1 MSFGLHKY
9 YGNILGLS
17 HNLSVIPQQI
27 GAVKIVK
34 NAVKVFQFATKLFQF
49 MIMDKIKSKDWLG
62 VFSH

>member
-34 NAVKVFQFATKLFQF
+34 NAVKVFQFATKLFELII
-49 MIMDKIKSKDWLG
+49 MIMISSKDGLG
-62 VFSH
+62 AFPN